1 MGTTV
6 LEPDHAAHAKLFVPI
21 EPAINR
27 IGLAWFEETMAGDG
41 MRSHTIGNLEQGG
54 TAFPDVGPWVMVAVV
69 EELLAL
75 ILGQVEGACIGCH
88 G

>member
-1 MGTTV
+1 M
-6 LEPDHAAHAKLFVPI
+6 LEPDHAAHAKLFIPI

-27 IGLAWFEETMAGDG
+27 IGLAGFEETMAGNC
-41 MRSHTIGNLEQGG
+41 MRSHSIGNLEQGG
-54 TAFPDVGPWVMVAVV
+54 TAFPDIGPWVMVTVV

-75 ILGQVEGACIGCH
+75 VLGQVEGARIGCH